1 MVPYILRRTAVA
13 AAEIKVVWHGSA
25 GTRYDAGS
33 VMDGRI
39 AKIAP
44 SKKREE
50 TSSDRKPGSDQ
61 GNR

>member
-1 MVPYILRRTAVA
+1 MVLYILRRTAVA

-25 GTRYDAGS
+25 GTRYDAG
-33 VMDGRI
+33 VGDGRI

>member
-1 MVPYILRRTAVA
+1 MKSILITGANIVNEGRISLGDVLV
-13 AAEIKVVWHGSA
+13 K
-25 GTRYDAGS
+25 
-33 VMDGRI
+33 DGRI

>member
-1 MVPYILRRTAVA
+1 MEVPAQDMMR
-13 AAEIKVVWHGSA
+13 
-25 GTRYDAGS
+25 GS